1 MKTVSLLI
9 LAIAVPVS
17 GGSLSAQSPV
27 PGGVSAPV
35 LWLSAPSGNT
45 PGSLYDHVSGKSV
58 PTRRAGVSLNGNP
71 AVYMDVGDTLPSIAP
86 ASPERFTFVAVYS
99 QDDTLEHP
107 LFSLHSGDSAI
118 LLATAA
124 RLAELK
130 EADYLN
136 YGKSRRQGIYLYTHR
151 RNFDSLSVDKLLLH
165 IARQPKEKLPVT
177 GYSGAVPEVLLYNR
191 ILTLSER
198 RRIQSCLSIKYGIS
212 MEQDVFPNSYYS
224 ASGEEIWNAS
234 RLGACSVRITG
245 IGRDDLSGLRQ
256 TRSTNADAPGLPHVA
271 LDEAQT
277 LPDRAF
283 LLWGDNGGGLGMERQ
298 QGLPARLQR
307 QWMSQASGDMAG
319 LSTRMSF
326 STVHFRELPGKG
338 EFYWLAVDRSGTG
351 RYPAGQTAYRR
362 CDTREGNAAA
372 FHNLRW
378 DTPNTVFTLMQ
389 APAFFVRS
397 ETAQGYCRSD
407 GDGSITLQ
415 CVGGTAPYRIV
426 LEKDGHVLYRHAISD
441 SLHTFSRLAA
451 ARYSL
456 TVTDAAGSAYRDTL
470 YLAHADAPQVTLAAA
485 YTLEDGTVEIN
496 PQVSPGE
503 GIAYAWERA
512 GKTVSRSPQLTAAA
526 PGAYTLTVR
535 DAGGCT
541 GMAQTQV
548 KEEQRRRIRDILL
561 YPNPTADG
569 RFCLRIRLSEPLPV
583 TVGIYD
589 VQGRLLR
596 KEPVGPPSDFHVY
609 EGRETRP
616 GVYLVKVQAGDEAQS
631 VKLTVNR

>member
-1 MKTVSLLI
+1 MKIVSLLI
-9 LAIAVPVS
+9 LAVAAVS
-17 GGSLSAQSPV
+17 GGSLSAQPPA
-27 PGGVSAPV
+27 PGGVSAPA
-35 LWLSAPSGNT
+35 LWLCAPSGNT
-45 PGSLYDHVSGKSV
+45 TGLYDRVSGKIV
-58 PTRRAGVSLNGNP
+58 PTRRAGMSLNGNP
-71 AVYMDVGDTLPSIAP
+71 AAYMDGSDTLPSIAP
-86 ASPERFTFVAVYS
+86 ASPERFSFIAVYS

-107 LFSLHSGDSAI
+107 LFSLQSGDSAI

-136 YGKSRRQGIYLYTHR
+136 YGKSRRQGIYLYTRR
-151 RNFDSLSVDKLLLH
+151 RNYDSLNVDNLLLR
-165 IARQPKEKLPVT
+165 IVRQPKEKLPVT
-177 GYSGAVPEVLLYNR
+177 AYRGAVPEVLLYNR

-198 RRIQSCLSIKYGIS
+198 RRIQSYLSIKYGIS
-212 MEQDVFPNSYYS
+212 MEQDIFPNSYYS
-224 ASGEEIWNAS
+224 ASGEEIWDAS

-283 LLWGDNGGGLGMERQ
+283 LLWGDNGSDLGMERQ

-362 CDTREGNAAA
+362 CDTREGNAAS
-372 FHNLRW
+372 FHNLHW
-378 DTPNTVFTLMQ
+378 DTPNAVFTLMQ

-397 ETAQGYCRSD
+397 ETVQGYCRSG

-441 SLHTFSRLAA
+441 SLHTFSRLDA

-456 TVTDAAGSAYRDTL
+456 TVTDDAGSAYRDTL
-470 YLAHADAPQVTLAAA
+470 YLSHADAPQVTLAAA
-485 YTLEDGTVEIN
+485 YTLEDGTVEIS

-512 GKTVSRSPQLTAAA
+512 GKTVSRSPQLTAAS
-526 PGAYTLTVR
+526 PGVYTLTVR
-535 DAGGCT
+535 DAAGCT

-548 KEEQRRRIRDILL
+548 KDRPHSRIQDILL

-569 RFCLRIRLSEPLPV
+569 RFYLRIRLAEPLPV

-616 GVYLVKVQAGDEAQS
+616 GVYLVRVQAGDEAQS
-631 VKLTVNR
+631 VKLTVNQ